1 MRADFL
7 EIWRARDSITQDK
20 QIEKAE
26 QIDKE
31 YQALYQKLESLKSPE
46 VVPILHKTLQRSYE
60 VAKQNAEMLKVAYT
74 EEF

>member
-1 MRADFL
+1 MTADFL
-7 EIWRARDSITQDK
+7 EIWRVRESITQDK

-46 VVPILHKTLQRSYE
+46 VVPILHKTLQQSYE
-60 VAKQNAEMLKVAYT
+60 VAKQNTEMLKEAYT

>member
-7 EIWRARDSITQDK
+7 EIWRARDSITKDK

-31 YQALYQKLESLKSPE
+31 YNALLKKLESLNSPE
-46 VVPILHKTLQRSYE
+46 VVPILRETLQRSYE
-60 VAKQNAEMLKVAYT
+60 VAKQNVAILKEAYT

>member
-1 MRADFL
+1 MTADFL
-7 EIWRARDSITQDK
+7 EIWRVRDSITQDK

-60 VAKQNAEMLKVAYT
+60 VAKQNTEMLKEAYT